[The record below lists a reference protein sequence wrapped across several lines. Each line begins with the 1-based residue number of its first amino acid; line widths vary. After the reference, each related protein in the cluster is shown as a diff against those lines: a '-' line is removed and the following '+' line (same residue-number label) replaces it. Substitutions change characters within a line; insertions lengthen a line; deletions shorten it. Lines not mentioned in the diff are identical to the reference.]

1 MFTRLYLTTT
11 NPELSFSEL
20 MAQSGPIFVSA
31 VFHTVV
37 YVAFVNVVWFI
48 FTGSMVSN
56 LINQRL
62 SVFLLAV
69 MLAGYVARFYHV
81 KEIYQT
87 YQDKALTRKH
97 VDQLYIGWI
106 FIA

>member
-48 FTGSMVSN
+48 FTGSMVST

-62 SVFLLAV
+62 TVFLLAV
-69 MLAGYVARFYHV
+69 MLVGYVARFYHV
-81 KEIYQT
+81 KEIYKT

-97 VDQLYIGWI
+97 VDLLYIGWI